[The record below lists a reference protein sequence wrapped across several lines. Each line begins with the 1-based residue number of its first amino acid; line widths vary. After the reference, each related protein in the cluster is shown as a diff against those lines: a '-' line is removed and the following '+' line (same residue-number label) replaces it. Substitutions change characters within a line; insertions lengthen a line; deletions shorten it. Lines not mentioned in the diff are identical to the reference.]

1 MIRAIIGIYLT
12 ILVLT
17 MILCLVTRCTP
28 CVVQQPAPTPVA
40 IADAWP
46 YTPQNMLELWFNGK
60 RFHDRDRKRERE
72 KQRDKR
78 YDDIGRPRFIYR
90 EDGLL

>member
-1 MIRAIIGIYLT
+1 MIRAIVGIYLT

-28 CVVQQPAPTPVA
+28 CAIQQPAPTPVA

-46 YTPQNMLELWFNGK
+46 YSMENMLELWFNGK
-60 RFHDRDRKRERE
+60 RFHDRDRKRERD

-78 YDDIGRPRFIYR
+78 DDDIGRPRFI
-90 EDGLL
+90 DGRDDFL